1 MCSQIKGGE
10 MEKLQRFVMVGL
22 LGVVIALGV
31 EVIFLVTLLL
41 LMLGK

>member
-1 MCSQIKGGE
+1 